1 MVVDLIEPI
10 IHRYS
15 RITFLEQ
22 FFSHNLLRMH
32 HIQIRLYTLFLVVRT
47 GIETD
52 VIVIGT
58 LSNLSMMNLKQSQD
72 ISMKKIILQWLIYIH
87 G

>member
-1 MVVDLIEPI
+1 MAVDLIEPA

-52 VIVIGT
+52 VIAIGT
-58 LSNLSMMNLKQSQD
+58 LVDLK
-72 ISMKKIILQWLIYIH
+72 IKILKR
-87 G
+87 